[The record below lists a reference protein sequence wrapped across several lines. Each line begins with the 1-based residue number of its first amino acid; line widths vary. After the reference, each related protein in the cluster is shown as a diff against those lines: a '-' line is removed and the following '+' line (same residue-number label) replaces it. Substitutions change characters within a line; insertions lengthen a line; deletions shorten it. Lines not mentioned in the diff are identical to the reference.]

1 VVRQLKGLRT
11 PALVGW
17 KKSDNDELRDLY
29 FSPNVI
35 IDRITNHLSE
45 TEEDGRVGRLGY
57 TV

>member
-17 KKSDNDELRDLY
+17 KNSDNDELRDLY

-35 IDRITNHLSE
+35 INRITNQLSE
-45 TEEDGRVGRLGY
+45 TEKDGRVVRLGY